1 MANNPQYDRLEPED
15 YARVRE
21 MYGQVHWT
29 ISGNTLLFYDPGSEL
44 NNETEFSVEEIDESN
59 FNLSDDWG
67 GNLKIW
73 KSRTG
78 FCMQTITLLELE
90 TITECFRRGDPGTK
104 N

>member
-15 YARVRE
+15 YGRVSA

-29 ISGNTLLFYDPGSEL
+29 IRANTLFFYDPGSEF
-44 NNETEFSVEEIDESN
+44 NNETDFSVEAIDENN
-59 FNLSDDWG
+59 FTLRDDWG

-90 TITECFRRGDPGTK
+90 TIIECFRREDSETES
-104 N
+104 